1 MKNLLPREEVVAD
14 LRSDYA
20 WDFDEYSYGC
30 GQRTRGRV
38 SIWVSCII
46 HVNLRTKR

>member
-1 MKNLLPREEVVAD
+1 VKNFLSREEFVAD

-30 GQRTRGRV
+30 GQRTGGGV
-38 SIWVSCII
+38 SIWVRILTI
-46 HVNLRTKR
+46 WIY